1 MKPFYQIV
9 KFFVIIIGLVQAQ
22 DSPKICNDKGTCFKG
37 ALIEPGLATFQ
48 GIRYAQ
54 APIGNLRFKP
64 PILINQ
70 DNLGTIDASETSTV
84 KCPQHADTSNLLKS
98 SNSTGLYSMGIMLQR
113 IYYSHWV
120 NGAQNGVISIGRWGV
135 FNHEKGTI

>member
-37 ALIEPGLATFQ
+37 SVIEPGLATFQ

-84 KCPQHADTSNLLKS
+84 KCPQHADIGNLL
-98 SNSTGLYSMGIMLQR
+98 MGID
-113 IYYSHWV
+113 S
-120 NGAQNGVISIGRWGV
+120 
-135 FNHEKGTI
+135 

>member
-9 KFFVIIIGLVQAQ
+9 KFFAIFIGLVQGQ
-22 DSPKICNDKGTCFKG
+22 DSPKVCNNQGTCFKG
-37 ALIEPGLATFQ
+37 SVIEPGLATFQ

-64 PILINQ
+64 PIPINQ

-84 KCPQHADTSNLLKS
+84 KCPQHADTSKLLKS
-98 SNSTGLYSMGIMLQR
+98 SNSTGLYSIVVMCITCDE
-113 IYYSHWV
+113 H
-120 NGAQNGVISIGRWGV
+120 VIRQIC
-135 FNHEKGTI
+135 